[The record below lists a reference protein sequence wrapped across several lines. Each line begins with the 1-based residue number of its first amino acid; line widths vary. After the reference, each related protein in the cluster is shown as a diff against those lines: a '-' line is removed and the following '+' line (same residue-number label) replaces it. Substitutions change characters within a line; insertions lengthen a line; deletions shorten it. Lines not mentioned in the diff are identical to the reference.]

1 MTTFAELLTRALET
15 FRPPESF
22 EEWRDAVDRSYA
34 DDAALIL
41 RAIAADPETIPVLA
55 AALEQAESGDASTYE
70 HFAAGLLT
78 ALLIEETA

>member
-1 MTTFAELLTRALET
+1 MTTFAALLTRALET

-41 RAIAADPETIPVLA
+41 RALAVDPETISVLA
-55 AALEQAESGDASTYE
+55 AALAVAEGEYPEAYPE
-70 HFAAGLLT
+70 LPAALLT
-78 ALLIEETA
+78 ALIGGPK